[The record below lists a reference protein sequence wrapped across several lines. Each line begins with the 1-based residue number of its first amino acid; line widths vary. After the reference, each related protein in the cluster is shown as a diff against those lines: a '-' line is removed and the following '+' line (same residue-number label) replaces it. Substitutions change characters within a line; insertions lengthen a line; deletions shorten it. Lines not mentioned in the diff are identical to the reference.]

1 MRQKGNTKQSGVR
14 NSRCRSHPKTVP
26 DNTPLP
32 NFEICQMH
40 ITRSPKYFILFYL
53 FHCSLEGAWKLS
65 QVIYLRDVL
74 TFSAAKKKQIHPKK
88 IYIFKY
94 LTFFTTKVAFH
105 HPPEKDSISL

>member
-1 MRQKGNTKQSGVR
+1 MQQKGNTKQSGVR
-14 NSRCRSHPKTVP
+14 NSRCRSHPKMVP

-65 QVIYLRDVL
+65 RVIHLRDVL
-74 TFSAAKKKQIHPKK
+74 TFSAAKKNRYTPKK
-88 IYIFKY
+88 YIYLNTLPFLQQK
-94 LTFFTTKVAFH
+94 
-105 HPPEKDSISL
+105 